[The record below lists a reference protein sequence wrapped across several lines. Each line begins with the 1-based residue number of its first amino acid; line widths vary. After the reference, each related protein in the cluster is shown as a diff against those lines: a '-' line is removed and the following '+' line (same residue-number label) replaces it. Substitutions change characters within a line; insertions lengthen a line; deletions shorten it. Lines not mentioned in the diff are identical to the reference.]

1 LGCRFPALERF
12 CPVHQTVPYCKK
24 IKNMLDTE
32 RLYTVHIKT
41 GTGNS
46 KFQGHIMTAKTHE
59 NELER
64 LKDLQ
69 QKAAAGGGENAVA
82 RHRAAGRHTAR
93 ERLALLFDDDTFIEL
108 NDLAES
114 QCTVFGMD
122 SRKVPGDGVVVGHG
136 RVDGRPVFAYA
147 QDVTVLGGSVGT
159 IHGQKICRIMDEALK
174 VKAPVVGLF
183 DSGGGRL
190 HEGFF
195 ASKGVAGMF
204 FRNTAASGVI
214 PQISCIMGPCAGVSV
229 YSPALT
235 DFIVMIE
242 KQSQMVITGPKVIQD
257 VTGEQVTLE
266 ELGGAGVH
274 STITGQAHFV
284 TQTEEE
290 SLALIRYLLSF
301 LPANHQE
308 SPPGFPCDDD
318 VNRQTPSLT
327 SIVPADFKKA
337 YDMHNVIEQIVDN
350 HVFLEVLP
358 AFAPNIITGLARMN
372 GSTVGVVANQPKVM
386 AGCLDYQSADK
397 AARFIRFCDCFNI
410 PLVNLVDVPGY
421 FPGVKQEHAGII
433 RHGAKML
440 YAYAE
445 ATVPKITLALRKEY
459 GGAVMAMCCVGMGV
473 DLMLAWP
480 VAQLVVLDTAAAINI
495 IYRKQIMDAQDP
507 DAFKAEKI
515 REYDYKYSN
524 PFHAASNMLVDKVID
539 PADTRRQIIAGLA
552 MLKNKQRPAPFRRH
566 GNIPL

>member
-1 LGCRFPALERF
+1 
-12 CPVHQTVPYCKK
+12 
-24 IKNMLDTE
+24 
-32 RLYTVHIKT
+32 
-41 GTGNS
+41 
-46 KFQGHIMTAKTHE
+46 MTAKSHE
-59 NELER
+59 KELER
-64 LKDLQ
+64 LKSLQ
-69 QKAAAGGGENAVA
+69 QEAWMGGGEKFVD
-82 RHRAAGRHTAR
+82 RHHAAGRRTAR
-93 ERLALLFDDDTFIEL
+93 ERLNLLFDDDTFIEL

-122 SRKVPGDGVVVGHG
+122 QRKKPGDGVVVGHG
-136 RVDGRPVFAYA
+136 MIDGRRVFAYA

-242 KQSQMVITGPKVIQD
+242 KQSQMVITGPKVIHD
-257 VTGEQVTLE
+257 VTGEKVTLE
-266 ELGGAGVH
+266 ELGGADVH
-274 STITGQAHFV
+274 SRITGQAHFV
-284 TQTEEE
+284 AQSEEH
-290 SLALIRYLLSF
+290 SISLIRYLLSF
-301 LPANHQE
+301 LPENHE
-308 SPPGFPCDDD
+308 HPPPAFPCDDEAARK
-318 VNRQTPSLT
+318 NPALT
-327 SIVPADFKKA
+327 DIVPADFKKA
-337 YDMHNVIEQIVDN
+337 YDMHKVIEEIVDN
-350 HVFLEVLP
+350 HAFLEVLP
-358 AFAPNIITGLARMN
+358 AFARNIITGLARMDGN
-372 GSTVGVVANQPKVM
+372 TVGIVANQPQVM

-397 AARFIRFCDCFNI
+397 AARFIRFCDCFSI

-421 FPGVKQEHAGII
+421 FPGVKQEYAGII

-459 GGAVMAMCCVGMGV
+459 GGAVMAMCCAGMGV

-495 IYRKQIMDAQDP
+495 IYRKQIMEAQDP
-507 DAFKAEKI
+507 DAFRAEKI

-539 PADTRRQIIAGLA
+539 PADTRHQIITGLA

>member
-1 LGCRFPALERF
+1 
-12 CPVHQTVPYCKK
+12 
-24 IKNMLDTE
+24 
-32 RLYTVHIKT
+32 
-41 GTGNS
+41 
-46 KFQGHIMTAKTHE
+46 MTAKSHE

-64 LKDLQ
+64 LKSLQ
-69 QKAAAGGGENAVA
+69 QKAWMGGGEKSVD
-82 RHRAAGRHTAR
+82 RHHAAGKLTAR
-93 ERLALLFDDDTFIEL
+93 ERLEMLFDADSFVEL

-114 QCTVFGMD
+114 QCMEFGMEK
-122 SRKVPGDGVVVGHG
+122 RKVPGDGVVIGYG
-136 RVDGRPVFAYA
+136 NIDGRLVFAYA

-174 VKAPVVGLF
+174 VKSPVVGLF

-242 KQSQMVITGPKVIQD
+242 KQSQMVITGPKVIHD
-257 VTGEQVTLE
+257 VTGEKVTLE
-266 ELGGAGVH
+266 ELGGADVH
-274 STITGQAHFV
+274 SRITGQAHFV
-284 TQTEEE
+284 AQSEEH
-290 SLALIRYLLSF
+290 SINMIRYLLSF
-301 LPANHQE
+301 LPENHE
-308 SPPGFPCDDD
+308 HSPPVCPCEDDAA
-318 VNRQTPSLT
+318 RQNPTLT
-327 SIVPADFKKA
+327 DIVPADFKKA
-337 YDMHNVIEQIVDN
+337 YDMHKVIEEIVDT
-350 HVFLEVLP
+350 HAFLEVLP
-358 AFAPNIITGLARMN
+358 AFARNIITGFARMD
-372 GSTVGVVANQPKVM
+372 GHTVGIVANQPSVM

-421 FPGVKQEHAGII
+421 FPGVKQEYAGII

-459 GGAVMAMCCVGMGV
+459 GGAVMAMCCAGMGV
-473 DLMLAWP
+473 DLMMAWP
-480 VAQLVVLDTAAAINI
+480 VAQLVVLDTQAAINI
-495 IYRKQIMDAQDP
+495 IYRKQIQEAENPKD
-507 DAFKAEKI
+507 FKDKKI
-515 REYDYKYSN
+515 QEYDFRYSN
-524 PFHAASNMLVDKVID
+524 PFHAASNMLVDRIIA
-539 PADTRRQIIAGLA
+539 PSETRSQIIKGLA
-552 MLKNKQRPAPFRRH
+552 MLRNKKRPAPFRRH

>member
-1 LGCRFPALERF
+1 MAE
-12 CPVHQTVPYCKK
+12 
-24 IKNMLDTE
+24 
-32 RLYTVHIKT
+32 
-41 GTGNS
+41 
-46 KFQGHIMTAKTHE
+46 KTHE
-59 NELER
+59 KEYER
-64 LKDLQ
+64 LKELQ
-69 QKAAAGGGENAVA
+69 QKACMGGGEKSME
-82 RHRAAGRHTAR
+82 RHKSRGKLTAR
-93 ERLALLFDDDTFIEL
+93 ERLDLLFDDNSFVEL

-114 QCTVFGMD
+114 QCVDFGMEK
-122 SRKVPGDGVVVGHG
+122 RKVPGDGVVIGYG
-136 RVDGRPVFAYA
+136 TVDGRTMFAYA
-147 QDVTVLGGSVGT
+147 QDATVLGGSVGT

-174 VKAPVVGLF
+174 VKAPLICLN

-235 DFIVMIE
+235 DFIIMIE

-257 VTGEQVTLE
+257 VTGESVTLE
-266 ELGGAGVH
+266 ELGGTDVH
-274 STITGQAHFV
+274 SSVTGQAHFV
-284 TQTEEE
+284 TKDDKE
-290 SLALIRYLLSF
+290 SIELIRYLLSF
-301 LPANHQE
+301 LPANHDE
-308 SPPGFPCDDD
+308 KPPVVECSDDPD
-318 VNRQTPSLT
+318 RKTDTLT
-327 SIVPADFKKA
+327 QIVPAQFKRA
-337 YDMHNVIEQIVDN
+337 YDMHQVITQVVDN
-350 HVFLEVLP
+350 NEFLEILP
-358 AFAPNIITGLARMN
+358 KFAPNIITGLARMD
-372 GSTVGVVANQPKVM
+372 GHTVGIVGNQPSIM
-386 AGCLDYQSADK
+386 AGCLDYNSADK

-421 FPGVKQEHAGII
+421 FPGVDQERAGII

-459 GGAVMAMCCVGMGV
+459 GGAVMAMCCAGMGV

-495 IYRKQIMDAQDP
+495 IYRKEIQAAKDPQAFRQEMIDAYN
-507 DAFKAEKI
+507 F
-515 REYDYKYSN
+515 KYSN
-524 PFHAASNMLVDKVID
+524 PFHAASNMLVDRIIE
-539 PADTRRQIIAGLA
+539 PEETRSQIIKGFA
-552 MLKNKQRPAPFRRH
+552 MLKNKKRPEPFRRH